1 MAKKEP
7 KQMVRCFD
15 CKEAKLL
22 QWGNNPVISM
32 CKYRLYKDVAN
43 TPRQCNH
50 FSKRNGNPI
59 ILKQTH

>member
-43 TPRQCNH
+43 TPRQCSH
-50 FSKRNGNPI
+50 FAKRNGDPI
-59 ILKQTH
+59 ILKQAH

>member
-43 TPRQCNH
+43 TPRRCDYY
-50 FSKRNGNPI
+50 SKRPGNPI
-59 ILKQTH
+59 ITKQTH